1 MQFHVRTK
9 DCVTYLEG
17 IAGQPLIQQEHDTLD
32 MIAICSEHGSQRLL
46 LHRENLPD
54 NFSDVKTG
62 CAGHILQKFMNYQVK
77 VAAVLPITVMRG
89 RFEEMALETK
99 RNQYFRVFHSRE
111 EAEAWL
117 IQ

>member
-1 MQFHVRTK
+1 MQFHGRTK
-9 DCVTYLEG
+9 DYTTYLEG
-17 IAGQPLIQQEHDTLD
+17 IAGQPLIQQKHEALD
-32 MIAICSEHGSQRLL
+32 IIAICGEYESQRLL
-46 LHRENLPD
+46 LHRENFPD
-54 NFSDVKTG
+54 HFFDLKTG
-62 CAGHILQKFMNYQVK
+62 CAGHILQKFMNYQIK